1 MTKRPNFLLI
11 VADDMGFSDLGA
23 FGAEIATPHLDALA
37 FGGVR
42 LTDFHSAPAC
52 SPTRAMLMTGT
63 DHHLA
68 GIGSMLEVVRP
79 DFAGAPGYEGYLND
93 RVVTFVELLSD
104 AGYRTLMSGKWHLGQ
119 TEGSHPA
126 ARGFER
132 SFALLPGGADHFGGG
147 AIDALLAKD
156 PLYMEDGAL
165 VADLPADFYSSDH
178 FTTRLLDFLDEGD
191 ADGDGG
197 EPRPFFAYLPF
208 SAPHWPLQAPDEDIA
223 RYRGM
228 YDDGPDALRARR
240 LARLAE
246 LGLIPAGTVPYPVV
260 TEAPEWSALTP
271 DERAASARS
280 MEVYAAMVDRLDRNV
295 GRVVEHLKRTGRFDE
310 TVIVF
315 LSDNGAEGAI
325 VEAMPIM
332 GPMFAKLIAAHCDNS
347 LANMGRPNSYV
358 WYGPRWA
365 QAATAPSRL
374 FKMFTTE
381 GGIRVPAFVHWG
393 GRRAGEIGDVFATAM
408 DVAPTFL
415 DLAGVAH
422 PGTSYRGR
430 TIFAPRGR
438 SLRPWLLGEAPRVH
452 TDGTDTGWELFGRR
466 AIRRDDW
473 KAVYVPGA
481 DGISRWQLYDLA
493 SDRGEVDDLAER
505 HPALLAELVA
515 LYDRYAADT
524 GVLATPISIFDA
536 DPAAFAAIVVAGE

>member
-1 MTKRPNFLLI
+1 MTGRPNFLLI
-11 VADDMGFSDLGA
+11 VVDDMGFSDLGA
-23 FGAEIATPHLDALA
+23 FGAEIATPRLDALA

-93 RVVTFVELLSD
+93 RVVTFVELLRD

-147 AIDALLAKD
+147 AIDAFLTRG
-156 PLYMEDGAL
+156 PIYMEDGAY
-165 VADLPADFYSSDH
+165 VADLPPGFYSSDH
-178 FTTRLLDFLDEGD
+178 FTTRLLDYLDEGAA
-191 ADGDGG
+191 ADDD
-197 EPRPFFAYLPF
+197 RPFFAFLPF
-208 SAPHWPLQAPDEDIA
+208 SAPHWPLQAPDEDIV
-223 RYRGM
+223 RYRGV

-246 LGLIPAGTVPYPVV
+246 LGLIPPDTVPHPVAAD
-260 TEAPEWSALTP
+260 APEWESLSPA
-271 DERAASARS
+271 ERAASARS
-280 MEVYAAMVDRLDRNV
+280 MEVYAAMVDRIDRNV
-295 GRVVEHLKRTGRFDE
+295 GRVVDHLKRSGRFED
-310 TVIVF
+310 TMIVF

-332 GPMFAKLIAAHCDNS
+332 GPMFAKLIAAHCDNG
-347 LANMGRPNSYV
+347 LDNMGRPNSYI

-422 PGTSYRGR
+422 PGTSYKGR
-430 TIFAPRGR
+430 PIFGQRGR
-438 SLRPWLLGEAPRVH
+438 SLRSWLAGETSRVH
-452 TDGTDTGWELFGRR
+452 PEGASTGWELFGRR
-466 AIRRDDW
+466 AIRRDEW
-473 KAVYVPGA
+473 KAVYVPRA
-481 DGISRWQLYDLA
+481 DGVSRWQLYDLA
-493 SDRGEVDDLAER
+493 SDRGEIDDLAGRYPEK
-505 HPALLAELVA
+505 LAELRA
-515 LYDRYAADT
+515 LYHLYAEET
-524 GVLATPISIFDA
+524 GVIATPISIFDA
-536 DPAAFAAIVVAGE
+536 DASAFEAIAANDG